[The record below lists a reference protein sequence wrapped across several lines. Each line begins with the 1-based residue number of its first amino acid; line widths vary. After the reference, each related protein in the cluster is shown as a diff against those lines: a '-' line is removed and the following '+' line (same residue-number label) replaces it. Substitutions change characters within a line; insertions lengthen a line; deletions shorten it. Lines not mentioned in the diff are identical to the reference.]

1 MTEKEMADKLRESV
15 ELMRISDGVY
25 IFNDGGKRYGAIK
38 NYQTD
43 SEHYQVMF
51 DNLTR
56 EQVLEVFGKE
66 L

>member
-1 MTEKEMADKLRESV
+1 MTEKEMADRLRESIDLTRFD
-15 ELMRISDGVY
+15 EGIY
-25 IFNDGGKRYGAIK
+25 IFNDGGRFGTIK

-66 L
+66 Q

>member
-15 ELMRISDGVY
+15 KLTRLDEGIY
-25 IFNDGGKRYGAIK
+25 IFNDGGRFGTIK

-51 DNLTR
+51 DNMTR
-56 EQVLEVFGKE
+56 EQVTEIFGKE
-66 L
+66 Q

>member
-15 ELMRISDGVY
+15 RLTRLDDGIY
-25 IFNDGGKRYGAIK
+25 IFNDGGRFGTIK

-56 EQVLEVFGKE
+56 KQVLEVFGKE
-66 L
+66 Q

>member
-1 MTEKEMADKLRESV
+1 MTEKEMADRLRESIDLTRFY
-15 ELMRISDGVY
+15 EGIY
-25 IFNDGGKRYGAIK
+25 IFNDGGRFGTIK

-66 L
+66 QQ

>member
-15 ELMRISDGVY
+15 ELMRFDEGIY
-25 IFNDGGKRYGAIK
+25 IFNDGGLFGTIK

-66 L
+66 Q

>member
-1 MTEKEMADKLRESV
+1 MTEKEMADELRKSI
-15 ELMRISDGVY
+15 ELTRFDEGIY
-25 IFNDGGKRYGAIK
+25 IFNDGGRFGTIK
-38 NYQTD
+38 NYKTD

-66 L
+66 Q

>member
-1 MTEKEMADKLRESV
+1 MTEKEMADRLRESIDLTRLD
-15 ELMRISDGVY
+15 EGIY
-25 IFNDGGKRYGAIK
+25 IFNDGGRFGTIK

-51 DNLTR
+51 DNMTR
-56 EQVLEVFGKE
+56 EQVLEIFGKE

>member
-1 MTEKEMADKLRESV
+1 MTEKEMADKLRESI
-15 ELMRISDGVY
+15 ELTRFDEGIY
-25 IFNDGGKRYGAIK
+25 IFNDGRRFGTIK

-43 SEHYQVMF
+43 NEHYQVMF

-66 L
+66 Q